1 MARAKRTLTDVSNDP
16 LAKLQKDVEKTAPR
30 KPATAETETKMLN
43 TRIPKDLI
51 KRIKIFCAENEMT
64 MQDFIIE
71 ASQEKLK

>member
-1 MARAKRTLTDVSNDP
+1 MARARTLKDASNDK
-16 LAKLQKDVEKTAPR
+16 LAKLQRDVKKTAPK
-30 KPATAETETKMLN
+30 KPVLVETETKMLN

-51 KRIKIFCAENEMT
+51 KRIKLYCVENEMT